1 MLFTTL
7 GHLFEI
13 FIYCFTFS
21 PAVLFFTCHL
31 TFTISFWRL
40 FGPTYFNK
48 CPPASPLMLPEP
60 FICWLRLTIHC
71 SLDITVEWWS
81 CLAGSV
87 AAPNMLSIKSNLI
100 IKVMI
105 DSNVE
110 SGLDVDRRHYLFKL
124 VSVSAFSE
132 ASSWVG

>member
-1 MLFTTL
+1 M
-7 GHLFEI
+7 
-13 FIYCFTFS
+13 
-21 PAVLFFTCHL
+21 
-31 TFTISFWRL
+31 
-40 FGPTYFNK
+40 
-48 CPPASPLMLPEP
+48 
-60 FICWLRLTIHC
+60 
-71 SLDITVEWWS
+71 
-81 CLAGSV
+81 AGSV